1 MTTIKLMEVT
11 EEEMDKIIA
20 DRVQKAKEEKVK
32 ELAKQLEDTLTEL
45 KKLHV
50 YVLSQRNVRY
60 ASVTGDP
67 IYKVTCDGRSVKLHC

>member
-11 EEEMDKIIA
+11 EEEMNKIFA
-20 DRVQKAKEEKVK
+20 DRERKAKEEKVK
-32 ELAKQLEDTLTEL
+32 ELAKELEDTLAEL

-50 YVLSQRNVRY
+50 CVLSQNDSRY

-67 IYKVTCDGRSVKLHC
+67 IYKITCDGRSVRLHC

>member
-11 EEEMDKIIA
+11 EEELNRIIA
-20 DRVQKAKEEKVK
+20 DREREAKEKKVK
-32 ELAKQLEDTLTEL
+32 ELAKQLEDTLAEL

-50 YVLSQRNVRY
+50 CVLSQNDSRY